1 MKQFSLILLFPILI
15 FSACTD
21 SKEDD
26 CYVIDL
32 EKSIP
37 SIYYSQF
44 ADSVSYVTLDT
55 KDTCIMSG
63 IDRIYQVDDRFFVKD
78 NQRAGVLLFDRKGYF
93 LKQLN
98 YYGNGAHEFTRI
110 HSFSVDREAQ
120 QICIY
125 DGNMGKILKYN
136 YEGIYSGSV
145 KVANI
150 VRDFAVLGSN
160 DYLFIMPS
168 YRREI
173 PYGVWCTDSLNRI
186 TKELL
191 SHVPKDYEFEF
202 LFTQYNHL
210 SDRICYYDRNWDV
223 LYEVDRD
230 TAIVLSRFNLK
241 QAFPAE
247 LKRKSEPSFQELQG
261 HAMMANF
268 SVSPI
273 YRLFT
278 YYTFGEHSFKW
289 VLFTQGSQT
298 PLVSD
303 RLVNDIDSVQSS
315 QESVFYLN
323 DSTWCRML
331 DPSESDCNITLQLL
345 HIKKR

>member
-1 MKQFSLILLFPILI
+1 MKLLSLIVLLPILLF
-15 FSACTD
+15 SACAD
-21 SKEDD
+21 SKENDS
-26 CYVIDL
+26 YVIDL
-32 EKSIP
+32 EKRIP

-44 ADSVSYVTLDT
+44 ADSVSYVTLET

-78 NQRAGVLLFDRKGYF
+78 NQRAGILLFDRDGHF
-93 LKQLN
+93 LNQLN
-98 YYGNGAHEFTRI
+98 YFGNGAHEFTRI
-110 HSFSVDREAQ
+110 HSFSVDRASQ
-120 QICIY
+120 QVCIY
-125 DGNMGKILKYN
+125 DGNIGKILKYT
-136 YEGIYSGSV
+136 YEGIYSGSA
-145 KVANI
+145 KISNI

-168 YRREI
+168 YRREM
-173 PYGVWCTDSLNRI
+173 PYGVWRTDSLNRI

-191 SHVPKDYEFEF
+191 SDVPKDYEFEF
-202 LFTQYNHL
+202 LFTQYNRL

-230 TAIVLSRFNLK
+230 TAIVLSRFNLR
-241 QAFPAE
+241 QSFPAE
-247 LKRKSEPSFQELQG
+247 VKRKSEPSFQELQG
-261 HAMMANF
+261 RAMMANF

-278 YYTFGEHSFKW
+278 YYTFGAHSFTW
-289 VLFTQGSQT
+289 VLFTNGSPT
-298 PLVSD
+298 PLISD
-303 RLVNDIDSVQSS
+303 QLVNDLDSVQTS

-331 DPSESDCNITLQLL
+331 DPSENDCNITLQLL
-345 HIKKR
+345 HVKKR